1 MSDDWIHAL
10 TTMQGKG
17 LSAVLVSVASI
28 KGSAPREPGAK
39 MVVAADEIA
48 GTIGGGHLEFKSIEI
63 ARDMLANR
71 GEAALHRFPL
81 GASLGQC
88 CGGLVNLLFDPIP
101 PHAQWLET
109 LATLRSAGTQ
119 CLVVTPVRGN
129 VDEQRLIV
137 TADERFGTLGNT
149 TRDEE
154 ALGIGRRLLAKGEP
168 AQLVSIAGATPA
180 TAAEQF
186 FFDPLRPPEFHI
198 VLFGAGHV
206 GRGLVNVLAD
216 LPCRITWVDTRDDQF
231 PREVAPN
238 ISCVATDTPE
248 AEVSAAPA
256 GAYFLVMTH
265 SHPLDQALAEHILAR
280 TDFTYFGLIGSVSKR
295 RQFERRMECR
305 GIPASRFAAMTCPI
319 GVLGISGKEPAAIAI
334 AVAAE
339 LLQVRDRRSAQTR
352 EPAQALRA

>member
-1 MSDDWIHAL
+1 MSEWIHAL

-63 ARDMLANR
+63 ARDMLANG

-101 PHAQWLET
+101 AHAQWLTT
-109 LATLRSAGTQ
+109 LATLRSAGKP

-137 TADERFGTLGNT
+137 TADECFGTLGDAT
-149 TRDEE
+149 HDEQ
-154 ALGIGRRLLAKGEP
+154 AVGIARRLLAHGEP
-168 AQLVSIAGATPA
+168 AQLASIAGAKPA
-180 TAAEQF
+180 TAVEQF

-206 GRGLVNVLAD
+206 GRGVVKVLAD

-231 PREVAPN
+231 PGEVAPN
-238 ISCVATDTPE
+238 VSCVATGTPE

-280 TDFTYFGLIGSVSKR
+280 TDFAYFGLIGSISKR

-305 GIPASRFAAMTCPI
+305 GIPASRFTAMTCPI
-319 GVLGISGKEPAAIAI
+319 GVAGISGKEPAAIAI

-339 LLQVRDRRSAQTR
+339 LLQVRDRRSAQIR

>member
-1 MSDDWIHAL
+1 MSDWIHAL
-10 TTMQGKG
+10 TTLQAKG
-17 LSAVLVSVASI
+17 LHAVLVSVASI

-63 ARDMLANR
+63 ARDMLANG

-101 PHAQWLET
+101 AHAQWLKT
-109 LATLRSAGTQ
+109 LATLHSAGKQ
-119 CLVVTPVRGN
+119 CVVVTPVRGN

-137 TADERFGTLGNT
+137 TADEQFGTIGDAT
-149 TRDEE
+149 QDEQV
-154 ALGIGRRLLAKGEP
+154 LGIARRMLDDGET
-168 AQLVSIAGATPA
+168 AQLASIAGTKPA
-180 TAAEQF
+180 PAVEQF
-186 FFDPLRPPEFHI
+186 FFDPVRPPQFHI

-206 GRGLVNVLAD
+206 GRGLVNVLAG

-238 ISCVATDTPE
+238 VDCVATATPE

-265 SHPLDQALAEHILAR
+265 SHPLDQTLAEHILAR
-280 TDFTYFGLIGSVSKR
+280 TDFAYFGLIGSLSKR
-295 RQFERRMECR
+295 RQFEKRMECR

-319 GVLGISGKEPAAIAI
+319 GVAGISGKEPPAIAI

-339 LLQVRDRRSAQTR
+339 LLQVRDRRSAQLR
-352 EPAQALRA
+352 EPAQALSA